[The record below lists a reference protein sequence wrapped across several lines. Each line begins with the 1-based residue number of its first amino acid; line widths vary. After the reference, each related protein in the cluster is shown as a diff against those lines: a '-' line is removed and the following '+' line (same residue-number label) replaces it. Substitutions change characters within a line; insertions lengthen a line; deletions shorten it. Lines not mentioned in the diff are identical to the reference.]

1 MKRKEFIKRSALVYT
16 VLQLP
21 LLSESKSEEE
31 TNPQT
36 TAKESPWLDA
46 DDLSD
51 LRTLLVQ
58 LRSDPKEF
66 KLSGNWSPGKVF
78 AHCAQSI
85 EYSLNGYPEMK
96 SSLFRGSVGKVAF
109 SIFAFKN
116 KMNHGLEEP
125 IPGAEDISNTTE
137 LKMGI
142 QRLIQAIDDF
152 SKAKES
158 SLRPHFAY
166 GELTK
171 EEYDVAHSLHI
182 KNHMERVL
190 I

>member
-1 MKRKEFIKRSALVYT
+1 MKRKEFLKKTALSYT
-16 VLQLP
+16 ILQIP
-21 LLSESKSEEE
+21 LRAEG
-31 TNPQT
+31 T
-36 TAKESPWLDA
+36 TEGNTKEDPSKESPWAEA
-46 DDLSD
+46 DDLAD
-51 LRTLLVQ
+51 LRELLVSLQ
-58 LRSDPKEF
+58 SDPEGI
-66 KLSGNWSPGKVF
+66 KLSGNWSVGKVF

-85 EYSLNGYPEMK
+85 EYSLKGYPEMK
-96 SSLFRGSVGKVAF
+96 SAIFRGSIGKVAF

-125 IPGAEDISNTTE
+125 IPGAEDISNATE
-137 LKMGI
+137 VKAGI
-142 QRLIQAIDDF
+142 KRLIQAIDDF
-152 SKAKES
+152 SKTKES

-190 I
+190 G

>member
-1 MKRKEFIKRSALVYT
+1 MKRKEFLQKTALSYS
-16 VLQLP
+16 VLHLP
-21 LLSESKSEEE
+21 LRSEGTAKEETKSE
-31 TNPQT
+31 TSI
-36 TAKESPWLDA
+36 ESPWLEA
-46 DDLSD
+46 DDLSE
-51 LRTLLVQ
+51 LRVLLVQ
-58 LRSDPKEF
+58 LQSDPGEF

-85 EYSLNGYPEMK
+85 EYSLKGYPEMK

-125 IPGAEDISNTTE
+125 IPGAEDITNATE
-137 LKMGI
+137 LKVGI
-142 QRLIQAIDDF
+142 KRLIQAIDDF

-182 KNHMERVL
+182 KNHMERAL
-190 I
+190 G

>member
-1 MKRKEFIKRSALVYT
+1 MKRKEFLQKTALSYGI
-16 VLQLP
+16 LNLP
-21 LLSESKSEEE
+21 LRSEGKVEEE
-31 TNPQT
+31 TKT
-36 TAKESPWLDA
+36 EIESPWLEA
-46 DDLSD
+46 EDLTD

-58 LRSDPKEF
+58 LQSDSKEF
-66 KLSGNWSPGKVF
+66 KLTGNWSPGKVF

-85 EYSLNGYPEMK
+85 EYSLKGYPEMK
-96 SSLFRGSVGKVAF
+96 SSFFRGSVGKVAF

-125 IPGAEDISNTTE
+125 IPGAEDISNETE
-137 LKMGI
+137 LKVGI
-142 QRLIQAIDDF
+142 KKLIQAIDDF

-190 I
+190 V

>member
-1 MKRKEFIKRSALVYT
+1 MKRKEFLQKTALSYS
-16 VLQLP
+16 LLHLP
-21 LLSESKSEEE
+21 LRAEG
-31 TNPQT
+31 
-36 TAKESPWLDA
+36 TAKEETKSETSNESPWEEA
-46 DDLSD
+46 EDLSD
-51 LRTLLVQ
+51 LRELLVKLQ
-58 LRSDPKEF
+58 ADPEEF
-66 KLSGNWSPGKVF
+66 KLSGTWSPGKVF

-85 EYSLNGYPEMK
+85 EYSLKGYPEMK
-96 SSLFRGSVGKVAF
+96 SAIFRGSVGKVAF

-125 IPGAEDISNTTE
+125 IPGAEDITNTTE
-137 LKMGI
+137 IKAGI
-142 QRLIQAIDDF
+142 KRLIQAIDDF

-182 KNHMERVL
+182 RNHMERVL
-190 I
+190 G

>member
-1 MKRKEFIKRSALVYT
+1 MKRKKFLQKTALSYGI
-16 VLQLP
+16 LNLP
-21 LLSESKSEEE
+21 LRSEGKVEEE
-31 TNPQT
+31 TKT
-36 TAKESPWLDA
+36 EIESPWLEA
-46 DDLSD
+46 EDLTD
-51 LRTLLVQ
+51 LRTQLVQ
-58 LRSDPKEF
+58 LQSDSKEF
-66 KLSGNWSPGKVF
+66 KLTGNWSPGKVF

-85 EYSLNGYPEMK
+85 EYSLKGYPEMK
-96 SSLFRGSVGKVAF
+96 SSFFRGSVGKVAF

-125 IPGAEDISNTTE
+125 IPGAEDISNATE
-137 LKMGI
+137 LKVGI
-142 QRLIQAIDDF
+142 KRLIQAIDDF

-166 GELTK
+166 GDLTK

-190 I
+190 V